1 MVSNQRT
8 PIVKYTAKILREM
21 QAHANGDTTNVS
33 ILLSGD
39 PGIGKTT
46 YIGMLCEL
54 LGLKAIIIEVPH
66 ITEEHLINIPFLVF
80 NGVTGAKQSSA
91 QKVTN
96 GPDYKLILADSNL
109 YTQLHNAVKIS
120 DEEYIAHMQKAPAH
134 VQSIYTALG
143 GNAAK
148 IPPSIE
154 AIRKNFSVILF
165 FDEALRK
172 TSVRIRNCLRDILNG
187 NIGNHI
193 IPNSAYVIFASNTK
207 DPGGLDMIPENYE
220 FQEIEHLKPTKDNWF
235 EWLESKFQHDNQV
248 KLKPAVLNKFK
259 EKLKDVDLSNN
270 DAAADVRTSP
280 RRWEQMLL
288 YINSSLPAKDEQH
301 ARALLTNIKNNF
313 INYDTGDYAAL
324 HDKVI
329 TAVSELIKDTS
340 NITINKKDTLQAGDW
355 RDALD
360 HMVEQQMNLGD
371 HRRHIPTISGPPGI
385 GKTTYV
391 QQVANNHD
399 MLLINIDTSSLN
411 ADDVIGIP
419 YSGARSDDDSKIE
432 VQFSIPKLH
441 EQITQKI
448 KDKTASYKKAV
459 TAHEGAAAGIAAI
472 DDFNKQ
478 KWKYLIFF
486 DEVNATNDRVF
497 NALRR
502 VLLEK
507 NFGPSGDNKGGVLE
521 LPKGSMVIAAMNPHR
536 QGTEKL
542 TSHFKDIADII
553 PANANWPAT
562 KKYLEGKKFTG
573 VSEEVNH
580 IAFGL
585 LEKFISKFKTD
596 DSKYAGPTREF
607 HLQLVQALDPVYV
620 TPREYTT
627 MYGRMSREIA
637 GELPELLKQPDIEPE
652 EIRDEMDDIV
662 TEAFKDSLNFVFTK
676 KEVFDERD
684 DFFEKLRTWIHSLP
698 DTVYGNL
705 LIKQIKTNP
714 LAASLESYFTG
725 TKDITKLP
733 DDEQIVNSHN
743 NMSNEQVITE
753 LKSLLNKNIVDENH
767 VKKYILDET
776 ANKVEIKGDKLIHG
790 SEKVSLLTNFV
801 LSYIFTLHLHEYSND
816 RLKLIIRAIPSI
828 ERDIVG
834 KLEQAGKID
843 EDTKDEVAGVL
854 GTLGQYAFELI
865 SEL

>member
-21 QAHANGDTTNVS
+21 QAHAHGDTTNVS

-46 YIGMLCEL
+46 YIGLLCEL
-54 LGLKAIIIEVPH
+54 LGLNSIIIEVPH

-80 NGVTGAKQSSA
+80 NGMTGSTISSS
-91 QKVTN
+91 QKLTQ

-109 YTQLHNAVKIS
+109 YTQLHKAEKIS
-120 DEEYIAHMQKAPAH
+120 DEQYLAHMRKAPAH
-134 VQSIYTALG
+134 VQHIFTALG
-143 GNAAK
+143 GNEAT

-154 AIRKNFSVILF
+154 AIRSTFNVILF

-193 IPNSAYVIFASNTK
+193 IPKSAYVIFASNTK

-220 FQEIEHLKPTKDNWF
+220 FQEIEHLKPTKEGWF
-235 EWLESKFQHDNQV
+235 AWLESKFEKDEHV
-248 KLKPAVLNKFK
+248 KLKPAIITKFK
-259 EKLKDVDLSNN
+259 AKLEDTDLSNN

-280 RRWEQMLL
+280 RRWEQLLL

-313 INYDTGDYAAL
+313 INYETGEYAAL
-324 HDKVI
+324 HDKVM
-329 TAVSELIKDTS
+329 TAVSELVKETS
-340 NITINKKDTLQAGDW
+340 GITINKKDILSEGDW
-355 RDALD
+355 REALN
-360 HMVEQQMNLGD
+360 HMVEQQMKLGE

-391 QQVANNHD
+391 QDVAAEHN

-419 YSGARSDDDSKIE
+419 YSGNRSEDDTKIE

-448 KDKTASYKKAV
+448 KDKLAAYEKAI
-459 TAHEGAAAGIAAI
+459 TQKEGAVEAKQAIAE
-472 DDFNKQ
+472 FKQQ

-507 NFGPSGDNKGGVLE
+507 NFGPSGDNKGGVLN
-521 LPKGSMVIAAMNPHR
+521 LPQGAMVVAAMNPLR

-542 TSHFKDIADII
+542 TSHFKDIADVI
-553 PANANWPAT
+553 PAGANWPAT
-562 KKYLEGKKFTG
+562 KKYLEGMKFTG
-573 VSEEVNH
+573 VSKDVNQ
-580 IAFGL
+580 IAFNF
-585 LEKFISKFKTD
+585 LEKFINKFKTTD
-596 DSKYAGPTREF
+596 AKYAGPAKEF
-607 HLQLVQALDPVYV
+607 HLQLVQALDPIYV

-627 MYGRMSREIA
+627 MYGRLSREIA
-637 GELPELLKQPDIEPE
+637 GELPAILNQPDIEPD
-652 EIRDEMDDIV
+652 EIRDEIDDV
-662 TEAFKDSLNFVFTK
+662 VLEAFKDSLNFVFTK

-684 DFFEKLRTWIHSLP
+684 DFFDSLGTWIRSLP
-698 DTVYGNL
+698 DTIYGNL
-705 LIKQIKTNP
+705 LLKQIKTNP
-714 LAASLESYFTG
+714 LVTSLSQYFTG
-725 TKDITKLP
+725 DKNILKLP
-733 DDEQIVNSHN
+733 EDEQIVNSHN
-743 NMSNEQVITE
+743 NMSNEQVISE
-753 LKSLLNKNIVDENH
+753 LKTLLTKLIVDDTA
-767 VKKYILDET
+767 VKKYILDES
-776 ANKVEIKGDKLIHG
+776 AKKVEISGDSLKHG
-790 SEKVSLLTNFV
+790 SDNTTMLTNFV

-816 RLKLIIRAIPSI
+816 RIKLIIRAIPALYN
-828 ERDIVG
+828 EVLT
-834 KLEQAGKID
+834 KLEETGKID
-843 EDTKDEVAGVL
+843 EDTKDDAHAAL
-854 GTLGQYAFELI
+854 MELI
-865 SEL
+865 SYAHELVSEL

>member
-1 MVSNQRT
+1 
-8 PIVKYTAKILREM
+8 M

-46 YIGMLCEL
+46 FVGELCRL

-80 NGVTGAKQSSA
+80 NGATGAAPTSSS
-91 QKVTN
+91 QKIN
-96 GPDYKLILADSNL
+96 YGPDYKLILADSNL
-109 YTQLHNAVKIS
+109 YTQLRNVQKIS
-120 DEEYIAHMQKAPAH
+120 DEQYLENVKKLPRHIQEIYI
-134 VQSIYTALG
+134 ALG
-143 GNAAK
+143 GSDTI
-148 IPPSIE
+148 IPEVIKSI
-154 AIRKNFSVILF
+154 RGTFNVVLF

-207 DPGGLDMIPENYE
+207 DAGGLDMIPENYE
-220 FQEIEHLKPTKDNWF
+220 FQEIEHLKPTKANWF
-235 EWLESKFQHDNQV
+235 PWIESKFEHDMNV
-248 KLKPAVLNKFK
+248 KLKPVIMNKFK
-259 EKLKDVDLSNN
+259 DKLEDADLSSN

-280 RRWEQMLL
+280 RRWEQLLL

-313 INYDTGDYAAL
+313 INYDTGDYATL
-324 HDKVI
+324 HDKVLS
-329 TAVSELIKDTS
+329 AVSELIKETS
-340 NITINKKDTLQAGDW
+340 NITINKKDISPASDW
-355 RDALD
+355 REALN
-360 HMVEQQMNLGD
+360 HMIEQQMNLGE

-391 QQVANNHD
+391 QDVAAEHN

-419 YSGARSDDDSKIE
+419 YSGKRSEDDTEIE
-432 VQFSIPKLH
+432 VNFSIPKLH

-448 KDKTASYKKAV
+448 KSKLASYEKAV
-459 TAHEGAAAGIAAI
+459 TAKEGAVEGKKAIAE
-472 DDFNKQ
+472 FNKQ

-486 DEVNATNDRVF
+486 DEVNANTDRVF

-521 LPKGSMVIAAMNPHR
+521 LPQGSMVVAAMNPHR

-542 TSHFKDIADII
+542 TSHFRDIADVI
-553 PANANWPAT
+553 PAEGNWPNT
-562 KKYLEGKKFTG
+562 KRYLEGKKFTG
-573 VSEEVNH
+573 VSADINH
-580 IAFGL
+580 IALNF
-585 LEKFISKFKTD
+585 LEKFVNKFKTTE
-596 DSKYAGPTREF
+596 SKFPSHTKEF
-607 HLQLVQALDPVYV
+607 HLQLFQALDPVYV

-627 MYGRMSREIA
+627 MYGRLCREIA
-637 GELPELLKQPDIEPE
+637 GELPELLKQPDIKPD

-662 TEAFKDSLNFVFTK
+662 LEAFKDSLNFIFTK
-676 KEVFDERD
+676 KEVYNERD
-684 DFFEKLRTWIHSLP
+684 DFFDALGTWIRSLP
-698 DTVYGNL
+698 TSIYGNL
-705 LIKQIKTNP
+705 LLKQIKTNP
-714 LAASLESYFTG
+714 LVSSLEGYFTG
-725 TKDITKLP
+725 NKDILKLP
-733 DDEQIVNSHN
+733 EDEQLVNSHN
-743 NMSNEQVITE
+743 NMDNEQVITE
-753 LKSLLNKNIVDENH
+753 LKALLSKIITNDTD

-776 ANKVEIKGDKLIHG
+776 VKKVEISGDKLKYG
-790 SEKVSLLTNFV
+790 SENTSMLTNFV

-816 RLKLIIRAIPSI
+816 RLKLISRAIPSV
-828 ERDIVG
+828 EKDIFN
-834 KLEQAGKID
+834 KLLATGKID
-843 EDTKDEVAGVL
+843 EDTKDEVAMAL
-854 GTLGQYAFELI
+854 GEIMSNVHTLI
-865 SEL
+865 SDL